1 MMNLWL
7 VAIIE
12 YPTPLSDFEPSVKMC
27 KNSGLSE
34 VKLGGVAIL
43 RLVANLVFSHGGNL
57 VPQPN
62 LRVSHSGRRS
72 LVFFFF

>member
-27 KNSGLSE
+27 KNSVLSE
-34 VKLGGVAIL
+34 VKLGGVAIFG
-43 RLVANLVFSHGGNL
+43 LVFSHGGNL
-57 VPQPN
+57 VPKPN
-62 LRVSHSGRRS
+62 LRV
-72 LVFFFF
+72 VEEVV